1 MSGVGWTGSRLTPI
15 TANAVEQTLQRQ
27 ASRDLLG
34 VSTPRHPLG
43 SLSPRVGVAYPLGM
57 GSVTERGTSS
67 TRQPM
72 TPSASVRREQ
82 LSTPHEKPLPLSS
95 EPAPTREPE
104 RSRARTRGGPV
115 SGPSTSKHRAV
126 CKIIHPLCHGVGGAP
141 DAKCRRPRASPLRA
155 WQSSLGSGGS
165 TAGEAHSAPAQ
176 RPRAAPVH
184 SRVRLPS
191 SARSTPSTSTS
202 AVPSTAPG
210 WCAAQRQQSLRRGR

>member
-1 MSGVGWTGSRLTPI
+1 MAWHYGTRREISMSGVGWTGSRLTPI

-82 LSTPHEKPLPLSS
+82 LSTPHEKPLPLSI
-95 EPAPTREPE
+95 EPWLGRLDCRRSAFSPRPT
-104 RSRARTRGGPV
+104 TQGGP
-115 SGPSTSKHRAV
+115 GPLPRPFAKFRPLDPINLNQRRA
-126 CKIIHPLCHGVGGAP
+126 I
-141 DAKCRRPRASPLRA
+141 DRAGMDQL
-155 WQSSLGSGGS
+155 
-165 TAGEAHSAPAQ
+165 
-176 RPRAAPVH
+176 V
-184 SRVRLPS
+184 
-191 SARSTPSTSTS
+191 
-202 AVPSTAPG
+202 
-210 WCAAQRQQSLRRGR
+210 LRRVAPEPVMVFSKLADACTACDRKPAMPVVAWNPTTF